1 MEKSKIRIGVG
12 GLGEGS
18 VGIFSWLIR
27 IGFIEKLIDKLKF

>member
-1 MEKSKIRIGVG
+1 MEKSKIRTGAG

-27 IGFIEKLIDKLKF
+27 IGLTEKLIDKPKP